1 MGLVDAGVQLMLIG
15 MGTVFVFLTA
25 LIGVTT
31 LMSSAVNRFFPEATP
46 VATAGGDPSEPSAE
60 ELAAIAAAIA
70 THRQASASPR
80 TT

>member
-1 MGLVDAGVQLMLIG
+1 MSLVDAGLQLMLIG

-25 LIGVTT
+25 LVGITT
-31 LMSSAVNRFFPEATP
+31 LMSKLVNRFFPEAAP
-46 VATAGGDPSEPSAE
+46 QANVSSDPNEPSAA

-70 THRQASASPR
+70 THRQASSLLK